1 MELDQILATAVNLG
15 ASDIHLKIGSV
26 AKARI
31 KTVMRPIE
39 GFDIIKSE
47 DMTNFISKILANS
60 ENKKAELIKNG
71 EVDISY
77 SKPNVS
83 RFRVNIYRQR
93 GTYAI
98 ALRVLKTNTPR
109 FEELLLPEI
118 IKKIAEESRG
128 LVLVTGPTGSGK
140 STTLASILDYRNE
153 NFEETIVTIED
164 PIEYVFKDKKAY
176 FVQREVDFDT
186 RGFSTGLRA
195 ALREDPDVI
204 NVGKMRDL
212 ETIQTA
218 LEL

>member
-15 ASDIHLKIGSV
+15 ASDIHLKVGSRPRV
-26 AKARI
+26 RI
-31 KTVMRPIE
+31 KTILQTLEEYNPITV
-39 GFDIIKSE
+39 E
-47 DMTNFISKILANS
+47 DMTNFISEILAKS

-77 SKPNVS
+77 SIPNVS

-98 ALRVLKTNTPR
+98 ALRVLKTNIPR
-109 FEELLLPEI
+109 FEELLLPEV

-128 LVLVTGPTGSGK
+128 LVLFTGPTGSGK

-153 NFEETIVTIED
+153 NFEETIVTLED

-176 FVQREVDFDT
+176 IVQGEVDLDT
-186 RGFSTGLRA
+186 RDFSTG
-195 ALREDPDVI
+195 
-204 NVGKMRDL
+204 
-212 ETIQTA
+212 
-218 LEL
+218 